1 MAPTIKIELR
11 HLIPHGTLRQLMF
24 AVVDITGFQEIV
36 EKGQVL
42 KVQHI
47 DVKEGETVK
56 IDKVLLLSDGTD
68 VSVGKPYVT
77 GASVSLKVLKHGKGD
92 KIVVR
97 KFKRR
102 KRYHKILRGH
112 RQLFTE
118 VEVTGISK

>member
-1 MAPTIKIELR
+1 
-11 HLIPHGTLRQLMF
+11 MF

-56 IDKVLLLSDGTD
+56 IDKVLLVSDGTD

-118 VEVTGISK
+118 VEVTGIVK